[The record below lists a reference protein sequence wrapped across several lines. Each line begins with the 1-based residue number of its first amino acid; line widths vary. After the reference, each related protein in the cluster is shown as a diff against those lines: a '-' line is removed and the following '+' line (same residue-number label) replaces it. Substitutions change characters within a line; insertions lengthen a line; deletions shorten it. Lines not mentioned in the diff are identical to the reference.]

1 VSVSLWDFDVAWLML
16 IIVILIFVAVVVN
29 AVACGRDPS
38 ICGDSS
44 S

>member
-1 VSVSLWDFDVAWLML
+1 VSLWDFDVAWLML
-16 IIVILIFVAVVVN
+16 IIVILIFVAIVVN